1 MVAAPIPDDLPARF
15 AAALPPGV
23 DYATLRV
30 VVERST
36 TTRLERGVVCPYGAS
51 VDRGAM
57 VTVHKGTGLGYAA
70 TADLTLS
77 GLRRAFRRAVDWA
90 EKTAG
95 TLAFPVSQ
103 APRPHPT
110 GTYRA
115 PVAVPLAELSVGDQI
130 ARLQDLHSTLP
141 ETDLLVHTDLSFTTL
156 EVETRLLTSGGG
168 DVVQHTT
175 IVSPDATV
183 VAHRG
188 GVTQRRSLGLRG
200 HSRQGG
206 WEVLEQT
213 GFSQTPATLAEEAL
227 ALLDAPDCPTATQ
240 TLVLAP
246 DQMMLQIHE
255 SIGHPLELDRILGDE
270 RNYAGTSFVTS
281 EMFGSYRYGSDL
293 LNVTFDPGVPGEL
306 ASYGWDD
313 EGEPAERVHLIENGI
328 LVRGL
333 GSVLSQQRSGIPGV
347 ANSRATS
354 WNRPPIDRM
363 ANLNVE
369 PGSASVEDLIGGVE
383 RGVWMETNTS
393 WSIDDS
399 RNKFQ
404 FGCELGWLIE
414 NGEKKHLVKN
424 PNYRGI
430 SATFWRSLSG
440 VSSRDSWQVLGT
452 PYCGKGEPNQVI
464 RVGHASPAARFDNI
478 DIFGG
483 A

>member
-30 VVERST
+30 VVERSA
-36 TTRLERGVVCPYGAS
+36 TTRLERGVVCPYAAS

-57 VTVHKGTGLGYAA
+57 VTVHKGAGLGYAA
-70 TADLTLS
+70 TADLTVS
-77 GLRRAFRRAVDWA
+77 GLRRAFQRAVDWA

-95 TLAFPVSQ
+95 LLAFSVAQ
-103 APRPHPT
+103 APRPPPT
-110 GTYRA
+110 GAYRA
-115 PVAVPLAELSVGDQI
+115 PVQVPLADLSVGDQI
-130 ARLQDLHSTLP
+130 ARLQDLFATLP
-141 ETDLLVHTDLSFTTL
+141 ETDRLVHTDLSFTTL

-183 VAHRG
+183 VAHRD

-206 WEVLEQT
+206 WEVLDQT
-213 GFSQTPATLAEEAL
+213 GFSQTPARLAEEAL
-227 ALLDAPDCPTATQ
+227 ALLDAPDCPTGTQ
-240 TLVLAP
+240 TLLLAP

-270 RNYAGTSFVTS
+270 RNYAGTSFVTP

-313 EGEPAERVHLIENGI
+313 EGEPAARVHLIENGI

-333 GSVLSQQRSGIPGV
+333 GSALSQQRSGIPGV

-369 PGSASVEDLIGGVE
+369 PGTASVEALVAGVE

>member
-1 MVAAPIPDDLPARF
+1 MVAAPIPDDLSARF
-15 AAALPPGV
+15 AAALPAGL

-30 VVERST
+30 VSERTT
-36 TTRLERGVVCPYGAS
+36 TTRLERGVVQPYQAAT
-51 VDRGAM
+51 DRGAM
-57 VTVHKGTGLGYAA
+57 VTVHKGGGLGYAA
-70 TADLTLS
+70 TADLSVS
-77 GLRRAFRRAVDWA
+77 GLRAAFARAVAWA
-90 EKTAG
+90 EQTAG
-95 TLAFPVSQ
+95 QVAFAVDS

-110 GTYRA
+110 GVFRS
-115 PVAVPLAELSVGDQI
+115 PVAEPLAGKSVGDQV
-130 ARLQDLHSTLP
+130 AHLQALQAGLP
-141 ETDLLVHTDLSFTTL
+141 ASEHLVYTDLSFTTL
-156 EVETRLLTSGGG
+156 EVESRLLTSGGG
-168 DVVQHTT
+168 HVTQHTT
-175 IVSPDATV
+175 IVSPDATI
-183 VAHRG
+183 VAHKA

-206 WEVLEQT
+206 WEVLAQT
-213 GFSQTPATLAEEAL
+213 GFDTTPATLAEQAL
-227 ALLDAPDCPTATQ
+227 QLLDAPDCPAGTR

-270 RNYAGTSFVTS
+270 RNYAGTSFVTP
-281 EMFGSYRYGSDL
+281 EMFGTYRYGSDL

-313 EGEPAERVHLIENGI
+313 EGAPATRQHLIENGI

-333 GSVLSQQRSGIPGV
+333 GSSLSQQRSGVAGV

-369 PGSASVEDLIGGVE
+369 PGTQTVDELVSEVED
-383 RGVWMETNTS
+383 GVWMETNTS

-404 FGCELGWLIE
+404 FGCELGWVIKD
-414 NGEKKHLVKN
+414 GQKTQLVRN
-424 PNYRGI
+424 PNYRGV

-440 VSSRDSWQVLGT
+440 VSNRASWEVLGT